1 MVDAPQR
8 RRHARVPRVRRRRLD
23 RPAEFTWSI
32 RLGDD
37 PLVVGMIGAI
47 FAPPMVTLGYVLAR
61 RLWGQGIMSEA
72 AAVVIDAMFECDDV
86 HRVWAYCALSNPG
99 SARVM
104 QKAGMRYEGVLRS
117 YARLSTGDV
126 VDVEAYARVRRD
138 LSG

>member
-1 MVDAPQR
+1 
-8 RRHARVPRVRRRRLD
+8 
-23 RPAEFTWSI
+23 
-32 RLGDD
+32 
-37 PLVVGMIGAI
+37 MIGAI

-72 AAVVIDAMFECDDV
+72 AAVVVDAMFECDDV